1 MLQPTKILAP
11 TDFSKHAERAIR
23 EAFVL
28 EREYKAEV
36 YVLHVV
42 DEKIG
47 SLQNDYSDISVSQ
60 VTVRRR
66 QRRMLRLARI
76 KLDKQVES
84 QAPAGDVKVIREVE
98 LGTPYEEIIRFQ
110 KEKGIDLV
118 VISSLG
124 TTGLAKYFIGGVARN
139 VLKSTTCPVL
149 LTKGNGVD

>member
-1 MLQPTKILAP
+1 MLKPTKILAP
-11 TDFSKHAERAIR
+11 TDFSKHADKAIR
-23 EAFVL
+23 EAFEL
-28 EREYKAEV
+28 AKEYKAEI

-47 SLQNDYSDISVSQ
+47 SLQHDYSDVSVSHIA
-60 VTVRRR
+60 VRRR
-66 QRRMLRLARI
+66 QRRLLRLARI
-76 KLDKQVES
+76 KLDKQIERL
-84 QAPAGDVKVIREVE
+84 APPEGIKVIREVE

>member
-1 MLQPTKILAP
+1 MLKPTKILAP
-11 TDFSKHAERAIR
+11 TDFSKHADKAIR
-23 EAFVL
+23 EAFEL
-28 EREYKAEV
+28 AKEYKAEI

-47 SLQNDYSDISVSQ
+47 SLQNDYSDISVSHIA
-60 VTVRRR
+60 VRRR
-66 QRRMLRLARI
+66 QRRLLRLARI
-76 KLDKQVES
+76 KLDKQIERL
-84 QAPAGDVKVIREVE
+84 APPEGIKVIREVE